1 MFPIIC
7 SVSHY
12 TILYSLLLFLGFKEL
27 IPLENLLSNAAERY
41 FDGKFNEVKSTTDV
55 IQRQTGLKES

>member
-12 TILYSLLLFLGFKEL
+12 PVLYSLLIFFGFKDL

-41 FDGKFNEVKSTTDV
+41 FDGTFNEVKSTTDV
-55 IQRQTGLKES
+55 IQR